1 LNSRAP
7 NSRGVRRNKTGML
20 QGMKESGRF
29 RGASRTQACER
40 KALRG
45 LHAKFPALVQTE
57 RNRDGAAIMTQ
68 MVELMPASELF
79 KGRQFDREVIVLCV
93 RWYLSFKLSS
103 RDLVE
108 IMSERRIAL
117 AHTTILRWVQRYVPE
132 FEKLWKR
139 YARAVGGSWRCDETY
154 IKVKGRWTYLYRA
167 VDKQGRTADFLLSEK
182 RDVAAAK
189 RFFGKAMKNNGTPR
203 VITLD
208 AYAATHRAVAEMKSA
223 RTMPRRVGLRS
234 SKYLNNMIEQDHRRI
249 KHRIGPM
256 LGFKRFDTA
265 AVTISGI
272 ELAEKIKKHQF
283 KIGKLAG
290 RPKTAPEIWAAVL
303 AA

>member
-1 LNSRAP
+1 LARVLP
-7 NSRGVRRNKTGML
+7 GVI
-20 QGMKESGRF
+20 
-29 RGASRTQACER
+29 
-40 KALRG
+40 LRG
-45 LHAKFPALVQTE
+45 SFRSREALVQSD
-57 RNRDGAAIMTQ
+57 RDLEGAAIMTQ
-68 MVELMPASELF
+68 MFKVTPTSELF
-79 KGRQFDREVIVLCV
+79 KGRQFDQEIIVLCV
-93 RWYLSFKLSS
+93 RWYLSYKLSF

-108 IMSERRIAL
+108 MMSERGITL

-132 FEKLWKR
+132 FEKSRNR

-167 VDKQGRTADFLLSEK
+167 VDKQGRTVDFLLSEK

-189 RFFGKAMKNNGTPR
+189 RFCSKALKNNGAPR

-208 AYAATHRAVAEMKSA
+208 AYAASHRAVAEMKPV

-249 KHRIGPM
+249 KPRIGPM

-272 ELAEKIKKHQF
+272 ELAAKIRKHQF
-283 KIGKLAG
+283 QIGKLAG